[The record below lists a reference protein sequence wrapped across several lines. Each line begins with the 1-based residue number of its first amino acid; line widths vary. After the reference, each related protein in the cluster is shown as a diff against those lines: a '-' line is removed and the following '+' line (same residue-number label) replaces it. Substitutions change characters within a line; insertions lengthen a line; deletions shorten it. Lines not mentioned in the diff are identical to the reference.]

1 MRLFYRL
8 LFVVSIVSPLYCIAN
23 DAQPYRSA
31 DDVLNN
37 PPVAG
42 EGFTTQFLGE
52 EVIVP
57 AMDRRSINAWIE
69 PVPR

>member
-1 MRLFYRL
+1 MRLFYKI
-8 LFVVSIVSPLYCIAN
+8 LFVVSIFSPFICIAD

-31 DDVLNN
+31 ADILDN
-37 PPVAG
+37 PPLAG

-57 AMDRRSINAWIE
+57 
-69 PVPR
+69 